1 MSLTRAHPGDADVS
15 LTRRSAAEIAAV
27 RHLRRALAD
36 VASEASMPRYAAEV
50 RGPRASRPDRAPA
63 GAVDNR
69 PAALRSGL
77 YATLGKLGLVVV
89 CFGGVLVALSSR
101 RAFNASAAVVVIA
114 VGVALGVAAVLRCW
128 WDVAHLASLGEQQGP
143 RRDGTLQHA
152 RSRWLRFVKK
162 GELTEVPLT
171 GSSGRGLVR
180 PDDEWWTT
188 RNE

>member
-1 MSLTRAHPGDADVS
+1 VSLTRAHPGDADVG

-36 VASEASMPRYAAEV
+36 VAIEASMPRYAAEV
-50 RGPRASRPDRAPA
+50 RGSRASRSDRAPA

-69 PAALRSGL
+69 PAALRSRL
-77 YATLGKLGLVVV
+77 CATLGRLGLVVV

-114 VGVALGVAAVLRCW
+114 VGVALGAAAALRCW
-128 WDVAHLASLGEQQGP
+128 WDVAHLTSLGEQPGP
-143 RRDGTLQHA
+143 PDGTLQRA
-152 RSRWLRFVKK
+152 RSRWLCFVKK

-171 GSSGRGLVR
+171 GASGRGLVR
-180 PDDEWWTT
+180 PDDRWWTT